1 MATTTPNLQLTK
13 PAATD
18 FYDVAVGN
26 ENLDKIDTKVGSID
40 ETVTTLE
47 SDVGVIKTNVTN
59 INNKLVTVQ
68 SSKVLS
74 AESTDGVSYTVI
86 DSSITELTAGIKITI
101 KPNKTSTNANVT
113 LNINSLGAKYI
124 RQRLPY
130 NTSVA
135 VVAPTDNWLVA
146 NKPIELMYDGENWV
160 TTFARTD
167 ANSMYG
173 TLPASKVGAGTLDG
187 KVVAN
192 ATSEAKLID
201 AQVRNIS
208 AQTTDLTAGT
218 TALTT
223 GEVVLVYE

>member
-1 MATTTPNLQLTK
+1 MATTTTKLGLTK
-13 PAATD
+13 PAPTD

-26 ENLDKIDTKVGSID
+26 ANLDKIDSAVGGLTTNV
-40 ETVTTLE
+40 ETLE
-47 SDVGVIKTNVTN
+47 SSVTD
-59 INNKLVTVQ
+59 ITAKLETVQ
-68 SSKVLS
+68 SGSVLT
-74 AESTDGVSYTVI
+74 AESTDGVAYTI
-86 DSSITELTAGIKITI
+86 TDSNITNLTVGMKITI

-113 LNINSLGAKYI
+113 LNVNSFGVKYI

-130 NTSVA
+130 NTSTV
-135 VVAPTDNWLVA
+135 VVAPTSDWLVA
-146 NKPIELMYDGENWV
+146 NKPIEIMYDGEYWV
-160 TTFARTD
+160 TSFARTD

-192 ATSEAKLID
+192 ATSEATLTD

-218 TALTT
+218 TALAT